1 MLSGVQE
8 SETNLLKYGISS
20 PLQNYYHFNCSRQ
33 NNVCNSVCIHDKIQF
48 MLLQDWSYDRRQ
60 LTYMRELG
68 EGHFGKVLLMI
79 AKV

>member
-1 MLSGVQE
+1 ME
-8 SETNLLKYGISS
+8 YLLLYKITITSTA
-20 PLQNYYHFNCSRQ
+20 Q
-33 NNVCNSVCIHDKIQF
+33 DKIMYVILFIYMMYKVHF

>member
-1 MLSGVQE
+1 ME
-8 SETNLLKYGISS
+8 YLLLYKITITSTA
-20 PLQNYYHFNCSRQ
+20 Q
-33 NNVCNSVCIHDKIQF
+33 DKIMYVILFIHMMNEVATF
-48 MLLQDWSYDRRQ
+48 MLLQDWSYDRTQ